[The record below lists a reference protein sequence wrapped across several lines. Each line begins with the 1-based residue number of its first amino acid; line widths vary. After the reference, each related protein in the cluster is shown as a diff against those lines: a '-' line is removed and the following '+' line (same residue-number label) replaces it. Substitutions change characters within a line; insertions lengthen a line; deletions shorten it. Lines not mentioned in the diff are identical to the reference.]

1 MLMKLKGESWF
12 CLVLL
17 LLFAYILYA
26 SIQLP
31 AAKGSKTDVGARFFP
46 VAISSLLV
54 ILTAVVFIRGL
65 LDKGEEKKSLSD
77 AEPNQRMAGKS
88 ALVIITLLIVLTLYI
103 FFLPR
108 TGFLISTAIFLILL
122 NLILVYFSTSQ
133 IMKPKQFGLSVV
145 FFCLIAV
152 GIYYIFNNFFQLV
165 LP

>member
-12 CLVLL
+12 CLVIL

-46 VAISSLLV
+46 IAISSLLV
-54 ILTAVVFIRGL
+54 ILTGVVFIRGL
-65 LDKGEEKKSLSD
+65 LDKEDEKRPSD
-77 AEPNQRMAGKS
+77 AETDQRMAGKS
-88 ALVIITLLIVLTLYI
+88 ALVIITLLVVLTVYI

-108 TGFLISTAIFLILL
+108 VGFLISTAIFLILL
-122 NLILVYFSTSQ
+122 NVILVYFSTSQ
-133 IMKPKQFGLSVV
+133 VMKLKQFGLSVG
-145 FFCLIAV
+145 FFCVVAV